1 MTFPQKRP
9 RNSSLFSVCKNYET
23 CRPTPETL
31 HIRPSNYCRMP
42 RGCGQSFSVRM
53 ATSFGS
59 STASSSEKAITV
71 ITAKHRSGVASD
83 HTDAQTLPGT
93 EITDQQ
99 VQAEVAD
106 LSLYIRLHDHS
117 PRYTSGTF
125 SARFPDSH
133 ESPISV
139 ERPISVN
146 NSAEMRMISVGKF
159 FPTEIGQGIPSLQ
172 AL

>member
-1 MTFPQKRP
+1 M
-9 RNSSLFSVCKNYET
+9 
-23 CRPTPETL
+23 PT
-31 HIRPSNYCRMP
+31 
-42 RGCGQSFSVRM
+42 SFS
-53 ATSFGS
+53 S
-59 STASSSEKAITV
+59 STASSSEKAIIA
-71 ITAKHRSGVASD
+71 ITAKHRSRVASD

-93 EITDQQ
+93 KTTDQQ
-99 VQAEVAD
+99 VQDEVAD

-117 PRYTSGTF
+117 PRCTSGTF
-125 SARFPDSH
+125 PARFPDSH

-146 NSAEMRMISVGKF
+146 NSAEMRTISVGKL